1 MLQRSANPR
10 SNNMMMDGASDS
22 PTPSPKETTPRPE
35 TLVRAELAS
44 TPNSPLYGVGVGSPS
59 EHSESG
65 DSARERAEEADRRE
79 EAWIEN
85 IRVIEA
91 LRKLISERLE
101 RREYEDDEDA
111 AMSGTATADKHYH
124 QAPPSSEGLY
134 PTLRADDD

>member
-1 MLQRSANPR
+1 
-10 SNNMMMDGASDS
+10 MMMDGASDS

-44 TPNSPLYGVGVGSPS
+44 TPNSPLYGVVVGSPS

-111 AMSGTATADKHYH
+111 SMSGTATDKHYH